1 MRRLILLLLLP
12 LALCVNA
19 ANTTNCRCFP
29 GDPCWPSPQEW
40 TDFNTT
46 LGGKLISTVPLGSVC
61 HTKGDFP
68 AYNEHACA
76 NLIADWGFP
85 ATHYRTCTSPMASWF
100 SNFSCD
106 PFMPRDSSCTMAAI
120 QPYAVNVSG
129 VQDVR
134 KTLQFAKDHNIRL
147 VIRNTGH
154 DYLGK
159 STAPGG
165 LALWMHHLKGTQY
178 LQYTSESYSGLALR
192 LGAGIQG
199 FEGMAAAHAQNK
211 VILTGNCE
219 SVGIAGG
226 YSQGGGHGQLASRFG
241 LGADQ
246 VLEWEVVTAAGQHLI
261 VSPEKYSDLY
271 WALSGGGG
279 GTFAVVMSV
288 TVKAHPEVS
297 TASATLTFSGACV
310 STEMFW
316 IIVRTFVVDITPL
329 VDAGAVAIWAVIG
342 KSFSLTPISWP
353 AGTVDQLHNGLAST
367 LTLLDQSK
375 IKYGKYP
382 YEITFEED

>member
-1 MRRLILLLLLP
+1 MRGLSILLLV

-19 ANTTNCRCFP
+19 ANSLNCRCFP
-29 GDPCWPSPQEW
+29 GDPCWPSSQEW
-40 TDFNTT
+40 TDLNTT

-61 HTKGDFP
+61 HTRGDSS

-76 NLIADWGFP
+76 DLIAHWGFP
-85 ATHYRTCTSPMASWF
+85 ATHYKTCASPMASWF

-106 PFMPRDSSCTMAAI
+106 TFMPRDLPCTVSAL
-120 QPYAVNVSG
+120 QRYTVNVSG
-129 VQDVR
+129 VEDVQT
-134 KTLQFAKDHNIRL
+134 TLRFVREHNIRL

-165 LALWMHHLKGTQY
+165 LALWMHHLKDTEY
-178 LQYTSESYSGLALR
+178 LPDYTSDSYHGPALR

-199 FEGMAAAHAQNK
+199 FDGMAAANTQKK
-211 VILTGNCE
+211 VILAGNCE

-241 LGADQ
+241 LAADQ
-246 VLEWEVVTAAGQHLI
+246 VLEWEVVTAAGQHL
-261 VSPEKYSDLY
+261 VASPEKYSDLF

-288 TVKAHPEVS
+288 TVKAHPEIS

-310 STEMFW
+310 AADTFW
-316 IIVRTFVVDITPL
+316 NIIRNFVAGITPM

-342 KSFSLTPISWP
+342 KTFSLTPISWP
-353 AGTVDQLHNGLAST
+353 GGTVEQLHNGLAST
-367 LTLLDQSK
+367 LALLNQSN
-375 IKYGKYP
+375 IKYGTYL
-382 YEITFEED
+382 